1 MTTAPNVLRWT
12 HALYDQA
19 TAAGLFADRR
29 VELIDGE
36 LYEMPPMNAPHIG
49 ATLYLET
56 LFAPLLPAG
65 RVRFAKPIILDQDG
79 EPEPDITVVAPGAPL
94 KPGQAQVQLV
104 IEVSDATREFDR
116 GAKLQA
122 YLDAGIAEIWMVDLV
137 DREVLVYRAGALAR
151 VVRPGSA
158 SGELR
163 PLAVPD
169 ILVDVDAL
177 FRAAQQP

>member
-12 HALYDQA
+12 HALYAQA

-49 ATLYLET
+49 ATMYLET

-79 EPEPDITVVAPGAPL
+79 EPEPDIAVVVPGAPL
-94 KPGQAQVQLV
+94 KPSQAQVQLV

-122 YLDAGIAEIWMVDLV
+122 YLNAGIAEIWIVDLV
-137 DREVLVYRAGALAR
+137 DREMLVYRAGALAS
-151 VVRPGSA
+151 VLRPGSSEA
-158 SGELR
+158 ELR
-163 PLAVPD
+163 PLATPN
-169 ILVDVDAL
+169 ILVNIDAL
-177 FRAAQQP
+177 FRAAQQ